1 MVFNNNLLLG
11 AAGAA
16 GGYTID
22 QSIRFNDND
31 SAYLT
36 RTPGSAGN
44 RRTWTWSAWVKLG
57 NLTID
62 RSLFSANADGCE
74 LRYAYG
80 GSGADNLRFYNYS
93 GSYTNDAHTSAL
105 YRDPSSWYHVVLA
118 VDTTQATASNRIKIY
133 VNGVD
138 QILVDGL
145 GAQVAP
151 AQNTELGVNTTS
163 AHYIGRFSNGAS
175 RYMDGYMA
183 EINFIDGTALDPS
196 SFGEVNSDTG
206 QWVPIAYTGSY
217 GTNGFYITGED
228 SADLGADD
236 SGNGNDFTSS
246 GLTTADQ
253 MLDTPTDNYA
263 TFNVIRTGQTGI
275 TLTDGAL
282 QASAGAAGT
291 RAVAADIPIDS
302 ETTTG
307 YYAEIKITALAFA
320 SPSFFGLVT
329 PEFVIG
335 ATAMYLSSGAYV
347 YNDSAGATYANG
359 VAGAT
364 YTAIVLNDVVQ
375 FAVKNGNVYVGINNT
390 WVNSGDPVAETGA
403 VWTGLSGLYS
413 FCWEYSRGGAGTN
426 THTVV
431 ADFGQSGFAYTPPT
445 GYSGVSTATLPD
457 PTIADPSAHFQAT
470 AYAGSASALEVNQS
484 GNSTFQPDFIWIKQ
498 RTDAGTNH
506 QLVDAV
512 RGENLRLESDNTDAE
527 GDVGAGGI
535 TSFDA
540 DGFSVG
546 TNSNYNAAS
555 KNFIAWQWKAD
566 NTSGSSNTD
575 GSITSSVSANTTSGF
590 SIGTYTGTG
599 GNDTVGHGLGVAP
612 ALVIIKER
620 TGTYNG
626 GWYTYHKSTG
636 ATGYL
641 RLQTTTAFTADSTFM
656 NDTAPTSSVFSL
668 GTNLG
673 PNGTTTYVFYA
684 FAEVDGFS
692 KFGSYVGNASA
703 DGPFIDC
710 GFRPAFVMYKRTDSA
725 DYWIIKDDVRSNY
738 NPNNLRIFP
747 SQSAAEDTSVNGA
760 IDIVSNG
767 FKVRSDDTIVNAS
780 GGTYIYAAFARSP
793 FKTANAR

>member
-16 GGYTID
+16 GGGYTIPY
-22 QSIRFNDND
+22 SARFNSAD
-31 SAYLT
+31 SSYMY
-36 RTPGSAGN
+36 RTLAGDGS
-44 RRTWTWSAWVKLG
+44 TTTTTVSCWVKRNKLG
-57 NLTID
+57 TAQGII
-62 RSLFSANADGCE
+62 SGY
-74 LRYAYG
+74 YAAG
-80 GSGADNLRFYNYS
+80 GPAEACLRFNSSDQIQYFDNNGISLGDFVTNAVFRDVSKPYHIVFIRDTTNGTAASRLRLIVNGTEITSWASRTDPTASEATLYFMRAAYPQRIGHTNSSPNYS
-93 GSYTNDAHTSAL
+93 NFTLSEFHL
-105 YRDPSSWYHVVLA
+105 
-118 VDTTQATASNRIKIY
+118 I
-133 VNGVD
+133 
-138 QILVDGL
+138 DGL
-145 GAQVAP
+145 VK
-151 AQNTELGVNTTS
+151 E
-163 AHYIGRFSNGAS
+163 AS
-175 RYMDGYMA
+175 
-183 EINFIDGTALDPS
+183 E
-196 SFGEVNSDTG
+196 FGETDAVTG
-206 QWVPIAYTGSY
+206 QWVPKAYTGTY
-217 GTNGFYITGED
+217 GSEGFYLD
-228 SADLGADD
+228 FAD
-236 SGNGNDFTSS
+236 SGALGTDVSGNANTFTTS
-246 GLTTADQ
+246 GLTSADQ
-253 MLDTPTDNYA
+253 LTDTPTDNFPTLNPLATGMAATLSDGNLAFSFGSDDGAPA
-263 TFNVIRTGQTGI
+263 TFATGSTGSYRFRVNI
-275 TLTDGAL
+275 TTLGAQAAIAILTPAAYDAITNWGNINLGAGSG
-282 QASAGAAGT
+282 QYAYRSNGDKFSGNSAVAYGASFTSSDYVEAEYDADAGT
-291 RAVAADIPIDS
+291 
-302 ETTTG
+302 
-307 YYAEIKITALAFA
+307 
-320 SPSFFGLVT
+320 LV
-329 PEFVIG
+329 F
-335 ATAMYLSSGAYV
+335 Y
-347 YNDSAGATYANG
+347 
-359 VAGAT
+359 
-364 YTAIVLNDVVQ
+364 
-375 FAVKNGNVYVGINNT
+375 KNGTTQGTAY
-390 WVNSGDPVAETGA
+390 
-403 VWTGLSGLYS
+403 TGLSGPM
-413 FCWEYSRGGAGTN
+413 FFAISRNASGGTAVIGT
-426 THTVV
+426 V
-431 ADFGQSGFAYTPPT
+431 DFGQLGTVGDT
-445 GYSGVSTATLPD
+445 NVLSTATLPD
-457 PTIADPSAHFQAT
+457 PTIADPSAYFQAT

-575 GSITSSVSANTTSGF
+575 GSITSTVSANTTSGF

-626 GWYTYHKSTG
+626 GWYTYHESTG

-641 RLQTTTAFTADSTFM
+641 RLQTTAAFAADSTFM

-725 DYWIIKDDVRSNY
+725 DNWVIKDDVRSNY
-738 NPNNLRIFP
+738 NPNNLRIYP
-747 SQSAAEDTSVNGA
+747 NQSAAEDTSVNGA

>member
-1 MVFNNNLLLG
+1 
-11 AAGAA
+11 
-16 GGYTID
+16 
-22 QSIRFNDND
+22 
-31 SAYLT
+31 
-36 RTPGSAGN
+36 
-44 RRTWTWSAWVKLG
+44 
-57 NLTID
+57 
-62 RSLFSANADGCE
+62 
-74 LRYAYG
+74 
-80 GSGADNLRFYNYS
+80 
-93 GSYTNDAHTSAL
+93 
-105 YRDPSSWYHVVLA
+105 
-118 VDTTQATASNRIKIY
+118 
-133 VNGVD
+133 
-138 QILVDGL
+138 
-145 GAQVAP
+145 
-151 AQNTELGVNTTS
+151 
-163 AHYIGRFSNGAS
+163 
-175 RYMDGYMA
+175 
-183 EINFIDGTALDPS
+183 
-196 SFGEVNSDTG
+196 
-206 QWVPIAYTGSY
+206 VPIAYTGSY
-217 GTNGFYITGED
+217 GTNGFYITGAD

-263 TFNVIRTGQTGI
+263 TFNAIRTGQTGI

-291 RAVAADIPIDS
+291 RAVAAGIPIDS

-335 ATAMYLSSGAYV
+335 ATAMYASSGAYV

-364 YTAIVLNDVVQ
+364 YTPIVLNDVVQ

-457 PTIADPSAHFQAT
+457 PTIADPSAYFQAT

-575 GSITSSVSANTTSGF
+575 GSITSTVAANTTAGF
-590 SIGTYTGTG
+590 SICTTSGSGGAGTF
-599 GNDTVGHGLGVAP
+599 GHGLGVAP
-612 ALVIIKER
+612 SLIIPFRR
-620 TGTYNG
+620 TD
-626 GWYTYHKSTG
+626 
-636 ATGYL
+636 
-641 RLQTTTAFTADSTFM
+641 ADSRWVFHQALGPTKGIPL
-656 NDTAPTSSVFSL
+656 NSTDTATTSVNFWNNTSPTSSIVNVGNTLNNS
-668 GTNLG
+668 GD
-673 PNGTTTYVFYA
+673 TYVFYC
-684 FAEVDGFS
+684 FAEVEGYS
-692 KFGSYVGNASA
+692 KAFNITSVA
-703 DGPFIDC
+703 DGSFIYL
-710 GFRPAFVMYKRTDSA
+710 GFLPRWVLFKRTDSTT
-725 DYWIIKDDVRSNY
+725 DWILWDSTRSTY
-738 NPNNLRIFP
+738 NPMDRVVYADLSN
-747 SQSAAEDTSVNGA
+747 AEDTTGSYRMDA
-760 IDIVSNG
+760 VSNG
-767 FKVRSDDTIVNAS
+767 LVVRYSITGAWI
-780 GGTYIYAAFARSP
+780 GMAFAESP

>member
-22 QSIRFNDND
+22 YSARFNSGD
-31 SAYLT
+31 SAYMY
-36 RTPGSAGN
+36 RTLAGDGS
-44 RRTWTWSAWVKLG
+44 TTTTTVSFWVKRNKLGTTQGIISGYNSTGPAEACFRFNGDQIQYFDNNGISLG
-57 NLTID
+57 NFIT
-62 RSLFSANADGCE
+62 NAVFRDVSKPYHIVFIRDTTNGTAASR
-74 LRYAYG
+74 LRLIVNGTEITSWASRTDPTASEATLYFMRAAYPQRIG
-80 GSGADNLRFYNYS
+80 HTNSSPNYS
-93 GSYTNDAHTSAL
+93 DFTLSEFHL
-105 YRDPSSWYHVVLA
+105 
-118 VDTTQATASNRIKIY
+118 I
-133 VNGVD
+133 
-138 QILVDGL
+138 DGL
-145 GAQVAP
+145 VK
-151 AQNTELGVNTTS
+151 E
-163 AHYIGRFSNGAS
+163 AS
-175 RYMDGYMA
+175 
-183 EINFIDGTALDPS
+183 E
-196 SFGEVNSDTG
+196 FGETDAVTG
-206 QWVPIAYTGSY
+206 QWVPKAYTGTY
-217 GTNGFYITGED
+217 GSEGFYLD
-228 SADLGADD
+228 FAD
-236 SGNGNDFTSS
+236 SGALGTDVSGNANTFTTS
-246 GLTTADQ
+246 GLTSADQ
-253 MLDTPTDNYA
+253 LTDTPTDNYA
-263 TFNVIRTGQTGI
+263 TFNAIRTGQTGI

-291 RAVAADIPIDS
+291 RAVAAGIPIDS

-335 ATAMYLSSGAYV
+335 ATAMYASSGAYV

-364 YTAIVLNDVVQ
+364 YTPIVLNDVVQ

-457 PTIADPSAHFQAT
+457 PTIADPSAYFQAT

-575 GSITSSVSANTTSGF
+575 GSITSTVAANTTAGF
-590 SIGTYTGTG
+590 SICTTSGSGGAGTF
-599 GNDTVGHGLGVAP
+599 GHGLGVAP
-612 ALVIIKER
+612 SLIIPFRR
-620 TGTYNG
+620 TD
-626 GWYTYHKSTG
+626 
-636 ATGYL
+636 
-641 RLQTTTAFTADSTFM
+641 ADSRWVFHQALGPTKGIPL
-656 NDTAPTSSVFSL
+656 NSTDTATTSVNFWNNTSPTSSIVNVGNTLNNS
-668 GTNLG
+668 GD
-673 PNGTTTYVFYA
+673 TYVFYC
-684 FAEVDGFS
+684 FAEVEGYS
-692 KFGSYVGNASA
+692 KAFNITSVA
-703 DGPFIDC
+703 DGSFIYL
-710 GFRPAFVMYKRTDSA
+710 GFLPRWVLFKRTDSTT
-725 DYWIIKDDVRSNY
+725 DWILWDSTRSTY
-738 NPNNLRIFP
+738 NPMDRVVYADLSN
-747 SQSAAEDTSVNGA
+747 AEDTTGSYRMDA
-760 IDIVSNG
+760 VSNG
-767 FKVRSDDTIVNAS
+767 LVVRYSITGAWI
-780 GGTYIYAAFARSP
+780 GMAFAESP